1 MVEAVVSFVVQ
12 RVRRLIVQEAKFLYR
27 VDNQIESVQTK
38 LQLIQG
44 FLKDTNIRQRD
55 DATVRVVVAK
65 VDEFSRTSVCPI
77 WAVGDVSP
85 RLNLIP
91 FALMEGGALAKT
103 LFLNVPTKPDYRYD
117 GERPFHVKD
126 VVEKNGMLLR
136 SAGDPFSKSVA
147 GFDTVFLT
155 FPGLGSLF
163 PAVLP
168 YSIKA
173 GIYGTAANKNAS
185 SGLPMVE

>member
-27 VDNQIESVQTK
+27 VDNQIESAQTE

-55 DATVRVVVAK
+55 DAMVRVVVAK

-85 RLNLIP
+85 RLNLTP

-103 LFLNVPTKPDYRYD
+103 LFLNVPTKPDYR
-117 GERPFHVKD
+117 PFHVKD
-126 VVEKNGMLLR
+126 VVEKNGKLLR